1 MELKYVIWNMDI
13 DKFWKDDGIDSG
25 WSNRYYATK
34 YTVEELSSMTQSF
47 YEYDY
52 RIVALIALSI

>member
-13 DKFWKDDGIDSG
+13 DKFWKDAGIDSE

-34 YTVEELSSMTQSF
+34 YTVEELNKLGQW
-47 YEYDY
+47 YDGSGD
-52 RIVALIALSI
+52 RVVALIALSI